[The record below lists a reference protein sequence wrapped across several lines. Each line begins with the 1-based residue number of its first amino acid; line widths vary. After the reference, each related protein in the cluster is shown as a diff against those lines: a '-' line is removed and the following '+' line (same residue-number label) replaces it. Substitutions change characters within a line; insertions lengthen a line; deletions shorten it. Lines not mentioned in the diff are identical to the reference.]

1 MTENNSDNQL
11 SRIVLKGF
19 KSIANCD
26 LETSRVNILIGANGA
41 GKSNFIG
48 FFRMVR
54 QLMEKNLQVFV
65 SRQGGPDALLHFGRK
80 TTEQLE
86 FKLYFG
92 NHGYFATLEP
102 TQDNR
107 LMFTGESFSWQQGLQ
122 FGISGIVRKDLL
134 GKGHFK
140 GHFETKIFTGTRTS
154 TDEYI
159 LSAMQKWRVYHFH
172 DTSDS
177 AYIKQPQGINDNAY
191 LRPDAR
197 NLAAFLY
204 LLRDSYQDSY
214 QKIVKTIRLV
224 APFFGDFYLRPSPNN
239 QDVIELEW
247 FERGQD
253 IPFKAHM
260 LSDGTLRFICLA
272 TVFLQPENLQP
283 ETILVDEPEL
293 GLHPYAITVLAS
305 LIRTT
310 SKQVIVSTQSVELL
324 NEFEASDVI
333 VVDRNEGKSY
343 LHRVNH
349 EELGAWLQDYSLG
362 ELWKKNIL
370 GGRPAR

>member
-1 MTENNSDNQL
+1 MTEINRDKQL

-26 LETSRVNILIGANGA
+26 LKLSRVNILISANGA

-48 FFRMVR
+48 FFRMVG
-54 QLMEKNLQVFV
+54 QLLEKNLQVFV
-65 SRQGGPDALLHFGRK
+65 SRQGSPDALLHFGRK

-86 FKLYFG
+86 FELYFG
-92 NHGYFATLEP
+92 NNGYFATLEP

-107 LMFTGESFSWQQGLQ
+107 LMFARESFWWNMG
-122 FGISGIVRKDLL
+122 GEREIGR
-134 GKGHFK
+134 
-140 GHFETKIFTGTRTS
+140 GHFETKAFIGTRTGI
-154 TDEYI
+154 DEYV
-159 LSAMQKWRVYHFH
+159 LPAMQQWRVYHFH

-197 NLAAFLY
+197 NLASFLY
-204 LLRDSYQDSY
+204 LLRNSYPASYQR
-214 QKIVKTIRLV
+214 IVKTIRLI
-224 APFFGDFYLRPSPNN
+224 APFFGDFNLRPAPQNKE
-239 QDVIELEW
+239 VIELEW

-253 IPFKAHM
+253 IPFKAHL

-272 TVFLQPENLQP
+272 TVFLQPEDLQT
-283 ETILVDEPEL
+283 ETIIVDEPEL
-293 GLHPYAITVLAS
+293 GLHPYAIKVLAS
-305 LIRTT
+305 LIRTV

-324 NEFEASDVI
+324 NEFEANDVI
-333 VVDRNEGKSY
+333 IVDRDEGSSY
-343 LHRVNH
+343 LHKLNQH
-349 EELGAWLQDYSLG
+349 ELEEWLLDYSLG
-362 ELWKKNIL
+362 ELWQKNLL